1 MVEWAFICSL
11 ACKSLVIWS
20 LKIAPVSKAIIM
32 FSQFL
37 SSRLHFKVSAS
48 SRRKWSNRGIL
59 WVWHELNFCH
69 LVHGLSFHL
78 LFFILKQ
85 FHSYSFSQAEIFELI
100 WLLFSVGASLGFP
113 NTFENFVDF
122 LLIYLKLLLLVLIS
136 VITRHRHRRYVH
148 LWSWLYLLK

>member
-1 MVEWAFICSL
+1 MVEWANICSL
-11 ACKSLVIWS
+11 ACKPLVIWS

-37 SSRLHFKVSAS
+37 TSSLHFKVSAS

-59 WVWHELNFCH
+59 RVWHELNF
-69 LVHGLSFHL
+69 GLSFHL

-85 FHSYSFSQAEIFELI
+85 FHSYSFSQAEILELI

-122 LLIYLKLLLLVLIS
+122 LLINLKLFLLVLIS